1 MPVTHIEHKL
11 DVGILSIDADIDNGF
26 RFQFKYNVTDTWFD
40 AKYNYNELC
49 KICPIFFESQELFAT
64 LNVEPKILIK
74 DPEHFDVIFSVA
86 GRNTTYPAHIQL
98 TSRTFIEVEQKIADL
113 DKTIADLKGVVSKQ
127 SDDISKLANLLLRE
141 CAQHDSLEK
150 CVDLAPLLKRI
161 ESPIKIKSRFDARSL
176 TILTELLKITQ
187 SDYFVNA
194 YDQSIMYDLLDII
207 DQPGVK
213 EFASELAQKLGID
226 SAETHDNGPIILK
239 LNSLITRE
247 QKVLAGLSS
256 GAKNWDNDTYINC
269 NIKLNALREVH
280 AEFEQFNA
288 SLFSHYGDY

>member
-1 MPVTHIEHKL
+1 MPVTHIEHKS

-26 RFQFKYNVTDTWFD
+26 RFQFKYNATDTWFD

-98 TSRTFIEVEQKIADL
+98 TSRAFIEVEQKIAGL

-161 ESPIKIKSRFDARSL
+161 ESPIKIKSRFDAPTL
-176 TILTELLKITQ
+176 TILTELLKFTQ

-213 EFASELAQKLGID
+213 EFA
-226 SAETHDNGPIILK
+226 
-239 LNSLITRE
+239 
-247 QKVLAGLSS
+247 
-256 GAKNWDNDTYINC
+256 
-269 NIKLNALREVH
+269 
-280 AEFEQFNA
+280 
-288 SLFSHYGDY
+288 